1 MAPLI
6 QKPSSRRVAWLLSA
20 CLTLAAA
27 CTLGTVWLLSQSPG
41 SAGGKQQAPAE
52 ANSTRGEQAPEAY
65 TVKSTDIP
73 HTILVTGELK
83 AARTRD
89 ILVPNIRSGFG
100 SSVTFLALEG
110 SSVKQG
116 ERILEFDAST
126 LLSQKAEAERVLD
139 EAKLKIEKTK
149 ADLEV
154 QRSDLLAAL
163 EDALGN
169 LKVAELYGKIP
180 KELQPANQYQK
191 YQLDLEKATL
201 ARDKAKE
208 KLANLEASVEAQ
220 MALVEVS
227 KAQAE
232 VDLKKIDG
240 DIALQQIDAPQ
251 DGIIIYG
258 DNWASNR
265 KVQVGDS
272 LFPGMPA
279 MTIPDLASMQV
290 VGFVYDTE
298 LRYLSSGMVCEMSLD
313 AVPGKSWHGRIVS
326 LTSVASRKGFAS
338 QHKVFRAVVQ
348 PETVEVN
355 LWKPGMAVR
364 LEVPVSL
371 ASNVPAIPREYLG
384 IDRLGRYFVLK
395 GGDPNTAAVQ
405 WVQIGAFSNSTVQI
419 TSGLSVGDKVF
430 PIPAASEAKS

>member
-1 MAPLI
+1 MAWI
-6 QKPSSRRVAWLLSA
+6 FRRPARGVAWLVSGSV
-20 CLTLAAA
+20 TLAAVGV
-27 CTLGTVWLLSQSPG
+27 LGTLWLLPQSKGP
-41 SAGGKQQAPAE
+41 AGDAQKPAQESKSSGGQQTDEP
-52 ANSTRGEQAPEAY
+52 Y
-65 TVKSTDIP
+65 TVSASDIP
-73 HTILVTGELK
+73 QTILITGELK
-83 AARTRD
+83 AARSRD
-89 ILVPNIRSGFG
+89 ILVPHIRSGFG
-100 SSVTFLALEG
+100 SSVTFLATEG

-116 ERILEFDAST
+116 QRILEFDATT

-154 QRSDLLAAL
+154 QRADLLAAL
-163 EDALGN
+163 EDAMGN
-169 LKVAELYGKIP
+169 LKVAELYGQIP

-191 YQLDLEKATL
+191 YQLDQEKAIL

-208 KLANLEASVEAQ
+208 KLANLDASIPAQ

-232 VDLKKIDG
+232 VDLKKIDS

-265 KVQVGDS
+265 KVQVGDN
-272 LFPGMPA
+272 LFPGMIA
-279 MTIPDLASMQV
+279 MTIPDLSSMQV
-290 VGFVYDTE
+290 SGFVYDTE
-298 LRYLSSGMVCEMSLD
+298 LRYLSAGMICEMSLD
-313 AVPGKSWHGRIVS
+313 AVPGKTWHGRIVS

-355 LWKPGMAVR
+355 VWKPGMTVR

-371 ASNVPAIPREYLG
+371 ASAVTVIPREYLG

-395 GGDPNTAAVQ
+395 GTNLKTASVQ
-405 WVQIGAFSNSTVQI
+405 WVQVGVFSDRIVQI
-419 TSGLSVGDKVF
+419 TSGVSSGDKIL
-430 PIPAASEAKS
+430 PIKAAVEAKL